1 MDPAACREQLSQL
14 LTDEMAALTE
24 LTALLEAEHKLLADN
39 DVSALER
46 AMRERQSCVGRIVR
60 LDEERRSLCRML
72 GHASDAQGLEQLLRW
87 CDPRR
92 TLGVRWQEHAGL
104 ARRCRELND
113 RNGALVSA
121 RLKRVQALLGV
132 LIGGARDSATYGRG
146 GSYQP
151 VSTGRVVATEV

>member
-1 MDPAACREQLSQL
+1 VDPNTCREQLSQL
-14 LTDEMAALTE
+14 LADEMAALTE
-24 LTALLEAEHKLLADN
+24 LTTLLEREHELLLAN
-39 DVSALER
+39 DVGALESAIR
-46 AMRERQSCVGRIVR
+46 KRQSCVGRVVR

-92 TLGVRWQEHAGL
+92 SLAARWQEHAGL

-132 LIGGARDSATYGRG
+132 LIGGSRESATYGRG
-146 GSYQP
+146 GTCQP
-151 VSTGRVVATEV
+151 VSTGRVVATEA

>member
-1 MDPAACREQLSQL
+1 MEPGACREHLSQL
-14 LTDEMAALTE
+14 LTDEISALTQLTGLLE
-24 LTALLEAEHKLLADN
+24 REYALLTANE
-39 DVSALER
+39 VSALES

-72 GHASDAQGLEQLLRW
+72 GHASDAQGLERLLHW

-92 TLGVRWQEHAGL
+92 TLGLRWQEHAGL

>member
-1 MDPAACREQLSQL
+1 VDPAACREQLSQL

-60 LDEERRSLCRML
+60 LDEERRS
-72 GHASDAQGLEQLLRW
+72 
-87 CDPRR
+87 PRR

-132 LIGGARDSATYGRG
+132 LIGGARESATYGRG